1 MKQLAILT
9 LFTWLTL
16 ITSCG
21 IYSFSGA
28 SISND
33 IETAKVHYFESQ
45 ASLAPTTLSPQLTES
60 IKDKLIAETNLSL
73 TNIDGDLDFSGH
85 ISNYNI
91 KPVAIQSN
99 ETAAKN
105 RLTISV
111 RVTYVN
117 NKQKEFNYEKTFSSY
132 ADYDS
137 NQDFDAI
144 ESELTKNIIDELTET
159 IFNEA
164 VANW

>member
-28 SISND
+28 SISSD
-33 IETAKVHYFESQ
+33 IETANVHYFESQ

-73 TNIDGDLDFSGH
+73 TNIGMLLRSPLILAFLFL
-85 ISNYNI
+85 YN
-91 KPVAIQSN
+91 
-99 ETAAKN
+99 
-105 RLTISV
+105 R
-111 RVTYVN
+111 
-117 NKQKEFNYEKTFSSY
+117 
-132 ADYDS
+132 
-137 NQDFDAI
+137 
-144 ESELTKNIIDELTET
+144 TKH
-159 IFNEA
+159 
-164 VANW
+164 V